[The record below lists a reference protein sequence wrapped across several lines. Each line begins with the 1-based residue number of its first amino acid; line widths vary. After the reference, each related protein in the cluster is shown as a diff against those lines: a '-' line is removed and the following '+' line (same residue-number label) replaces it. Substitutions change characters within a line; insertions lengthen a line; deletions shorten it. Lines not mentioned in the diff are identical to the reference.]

1 VRLLEGFVRAGEL
14 AAVAPHSTPV
24 MILITWIM
32 TRAAMKMTTAREVLE
47 RFIC

>member
-1 VRLLEGFVRAGEL
+1 VRLLEGFVCAGEL
-14 AAVAPHSTPV
+14 AAVAPHSKPA

-32 TRAAMKMTTAREVLE
+32 AHAATKMTTAREVLE